1 MINRHLLAKS
11 PHRKNPIQ
19 IFDTGY
25 HLQVE
30 LHGCHLKL
38 EDEHLENG
46 RTLNIA
52 RCKFFDDHLG
62 ISPHG
67 SRKESVSALQGVVQ
81 KLLNQLV
88 SKKELYPYLK
98 KKKFS
103 FSELGVAS
111 LDSFRKPVMV
121 VITNV
126 VTLDKPGSLR

>member
-1 MINRHLLAKS
+1 MIKRHLLAKS
-11 PHRKNPIQ
+11 SHQKNPIK

-30 LHGCHLKL
+30 LHGCHLKI

-67 SRKESVSALQGVVQ
+67 SRKESICALQGVVS
-81 KLLNQLV
+81 KLLNQL
-88 SKKELYPYLK
+88 STKRELYTYLK

-103 FSELGVAS
+103 FSELGSTS

-121 VITNV
+121 IITNV
-126 VTLDKPGSLR
+126 VTVDKPGSLR

>member
-1 MINRHLLAKS
+1 MIKRYLLAKS
-11 PHRKNPIQ
+11 SHHKNPIKV
-19 IFDTGY
+19 FDTGY

-30 LHGCHLKL
+30 LHGCHLKI

-67 SRKESVSALQGVVQ
+67 SRRESVFALQSVVS
-81 KLLNQLV
+81 KLLNQL
-88 SKKELYPYLK
+88 SAKKELHAYLK

-103 FSELGVAS
+103 FSELGSSS
-111 LDSFRKPVMV
+111 LDSFRKPVIV
-121 VITNV
+121 IITNV
-126 VTLDKPGSLR
+126 VTVDKPGSLR